1 MRYLTAA
8 LAALSLVCAGGAAA
22 SNAVVVNGWTI
33 DEDVGR
39 FNFSRAVTGSTN
51 IQSQVPEAPYARI
64 LYLVRQPDGTWQAS
78 LQADASQP
86 GVEAI
91 WLNGANR
98 TLGLAAMGTALTTK
112 GDQQSVC
119 NMRQTGDRSKVGYS
133 LCNSVFAREI
143 KDLGVLL
150 TPLHVLTGKI
160 GAYRADS
167 EKLSAALSGANI
179 DQLWAE
185 VDRQTAAAQQ
195 QASQQVRAQVQA
207 EAQALTQWRAG
218 LREGVQT
225 LCGPVIEAKTSVVAI
240 SVRGRGVVW
249 QTREQVQP
257 PGAATDGF
265 MAASY
270 CSSL

>member
-1 MRYLTAA
+1 MRCFTAA
-8 LAALSLVCAGGAAA
+8 FSALSLLCAVDASAA
-22 SNAVVVNGWTI
+22 NPVVVNGWTI
-33 DEDVGR
+33 DEDIGR
-39 FNFSRAVTGSTN
+39 FNFSRAVNGSTN
-51 IQSQVPEAPYARI
+51 VQGQVPETPYARI
-64 LYLVRQPDGTWQAS
+64 VYLVQQPNGTWQAS

-179 DQLWAE
+179 DQLWAT
-185 VDRQTAAAQQ
+185 VDRQTAIAQQ
-195 QASQQVRAQVQA
+195 QDAQQVRAQIQA
-207 EAQALTQWRAG
+207 EAQALAQWRAG

-225 LCGPVIEAKTSVVAI
+225 LCGPVIEARASVVAI

-257 PGAATDGF
+257 PGTADGF